1 MNAALSPLPANPQRT
16 TAMNEMKTVTAAD
29 LAAVNGIH
37 LIAQVNSGGQRA
49 LDWAGANREDVERL
63 VQDNGALVLRGL
75 KIPSSRDFGQI
86 LSVLFD
92 GELLDYA
99 YRSTPRT
106 ELRGN
111 VYTATEY
118 HPSLTIPQHNES
130 AYSNEWAMRIG
141 FFCMLP
147 AEIGGETPISDSRV
161 LYQRLPESI
170 RTRFEEKGLMYV
182 RNYSDIDLPWSEVF
196 QTTDRDEVERYCA
209 AKAIEVEWVGANGL
223 RTRQRTTA
231 AAIHPVTGDKVW
243 FNQAHLFHVSA
254 LEADVRDGLLN
265 DLGEENLPRNCYFGD
280 GSALDGDELQ
290 AIRDLYDQTKIA
302 FTWERN
308 DLMLLDNMLYTHGR
322 TPYSG
327 ERKVLVGMARAH
339 NRAS

>member
-1 MNAALSPLPANPQRT
+1 MTELRNMTP
-16 TAMNEMKTVTAAD
+16 AD
-29 LAAVNGIH
+29 LTTVGGVG
-37 LIAQVNSGGQRA
+37 LIAQVNPAGQRA
-49 LDWAGANREDVERL
+49 LEWANANRDDVERF
-63 VQDNGALVLRGL
+63 VQDNGAIVLRGL
-75 KIPSSRDFGQI
+75 KIPSSR
-86 LSVLFD
+86 
-92 GELLDYA
+92 
-99 YRSTPRT
+99 PRT

-118 HPSLTIPQHNES
+118 HPDLTIPQHNES

-147 AEIGGETPISDSRV
+147 AEYGGETPISDSRL
-161 LYQRLPESI
+161 LYQRLPESL
-170 RTRFEEKGLMYV
+170 RTTFEQKGLMYV

-196 QTTDRDEVERYCA
+196 QTTDREEVERYCA

-231 AAIHPVTGDKVW
+231 SATHPVSGDTVW

-254 LEADVRDGLLN
+254 LEPAVRDGLLN

-280 GSALDGDELQ
+280 GSPLPADDLQ
-290 AIRDLYDQTKIA
+290 TIRDLYDQTKIA

-308 DLMLLDNMLYTHGR
+308 DLMLLDNMRYTHGR
-322 TPYSG
+322 TPYRG

-339 NRAS
+339 SRTA

>member
-1 MNAALSPLPANPQRT
+1 MS
-16 TAMNEMKTVTAAD
+16 EMKNLTPEQ
-29 LAAVNGIH
+29 LAPVGGVG
-37 LIAQVNSGGQRA
+37 LIAQVNAAGQRA
-49 LDWAGANREDVERL
+49 LDWAAANRDDVERL
-63 VQDNGALVLRGL
+63 VQDNGALLLRGL

-118 HPSLTIPQHNES
+118 HPDLTIPQHNES

-147 AEIGGETPISDSRV
+147 AEAGGETPISDSRL
-161 LYQRLPESI
+161 LYQQLPERI
-170 RTRFEEKGLMYV
+170 RTTFEQKGLMYV

-209 AKAIEVEWVGANGL
+209 AKSIEVEWVGANGL

-231 AAIHPVTGDKVW
+231 TARHPVTGDTVW

-254 LEADVRDGLLN
+254 LEPAVRDSLLN

-280 GSALDGDELQ
+280 GTALPEDDLKS
-290 AIRDLYDQTKIA
+290 IRDLYDQTKIA

-322 TPYSG
+322 TPYRG

-339 NRAS
+339 SRTA

>member
-1 MNAALSPLPANPQRT
+1 
-16 TAMNEMKTVTAAD
+16 MNEMKNLTPEQ
-29 LAAVNGIH
+29 LAPVGGIG
-37 LIAQVNSGGQRA
+37 LIAQVNPAGQRA
-49 LDWAGANREDVERL
+49 LDWATANRDDVERF
-63 VQDNGALVLRGL
+63 VQDNGAIVLRGL

-118 HPSLTIPQHNES
+118 HPDLTIPQHNES

-147 AEIGGETPISDSRV
+147 AESGGETPISDSRL
-161 LYQRLPESI
+161 LYQQLPENL
-170 RTRFEEKGLMYV
+170 RTTFEQKGLMYV

-196 QTTDRDEVERYCA
+196 QTTDREEVERYCA

-231 AAIHPVTGDKVW
+231 SARHPVTGDMVW

-254 LEADVRDGLLN
+254 LEPAVRDGLLN

-280 GSALDGDELQ
+280 GSPLPAEDLQ
-290 AIRDLYDQTKIA
+290 TIRDLYDQTKIA

-308 DLMLLDNMLYTHGR
+308 DLMLLDNMRYTHGR
-322 TPYSG
+322 TPYRG

-339 NRAS
+339 SRTA